1 MSIPIS
7 KAKAIREDLGVTHL
21 VIFAIDYDGVQHV
34 VTHGETEQHAAEA
47 AKAGN
52 HLKGALGW
60 PPDRCTTKPL
70 PRLCKHCTYWKPD
83 YGTYCFNGWSGD
95 GSTGW
100 CRFEPQHVK
109 TDADN
114 KCGFFQPA

>member
-21 VIFAIDYDGVQHV
+21 VIFAIDYDGAQHV

-52 HLKGALGW
+52 QTILVAHCVEFDLCVQGSSRQQLAERIDRKVSGHLLLCDHLGVKPFSNVRRRQVAPNGA
-60 PPDRCTTKPL
+60 
-70 PRLCKHCTYWKPD
+70 
-83 YGTYCFNGWSGD
+83 
-95 GSTGW
+95 
-100 CRFEPQHVK
+100 
-109 TDADN
+109 
-114 KCGFFQPA
+114 